1 MNGTPQGVRLGESR
15 SCTHIPRA
23 FRGPLPSTGAAET
36 GPTAHR
42 RPRRHQ
48 RSELQGA
55 GGAGW
60 ICASR
65 LRGTTFVPR
74 PLDPG
79 VTLLCFFRRN
89 VLRADGND
97 SCDVL
102 FDARETIHVLS
113 RNADADGRT
122 TMRWIGSMD
131 AALVTRFPCM
141 HDHCARCESNGSV
154 VVPPLC
160 HRDSDGGPLLPE
172 ESRRSVVNCC
182 LSPTIPTSTLLSTRR
197 THNTGNRHIGLSW

>member
-74 PLDPG
+74 PHGPKSSIPSSGHGQRTVRSSDTPLAS
-79 VTLLCFFRRN
+79 F
-89 VLRADGND
+89 DGMF
-97 SCDVL
+97 CEPMEMIRVMF

-122 TMRWIGSMD
+122 TMRWDREHGCG
-131 AALVTRFPCM
+131 TRYSFSL
-141 HDHCARCESNGSV
+141 HAR
-154 VVPPLC
+154 PLC
-160 HRDSDGGPLLPE
+160 
-172 ESRRSVVNCC
+172 
-182 LSPTIPTSTLLSTRR
+182 TM
-197 THNTGNRHIGLSW
+197 